1 MNGEDGVRYEEVLGL
16 VKRSKVVLVLRWV
29 FYLVGFLEG
38 SCCRLVV
45 IFFE

>member
-16 VKRSKVVLVLRWV
+16 VKRSKVLRWV